1 MKARLDQD
9 NPSIVQDHPSPQVPA
24 DFPSGPLDA
33 PTGTPGS
40 IRVESVNPVIFQ
52 GVTPLKQRH
61 TALYFLSPF
70 GIGVLLLSSA
80 LLKNNSSFPPVTL
93 HGLCFAQMIKPR

>member
-9 NPSIVQDHPSPQVPA
+9 NPSLVQNHPSTQVPA
-24 DFPSGPLDA
+24 DFPSEPLDV

-52 GVTPLKQRH
+52 GVTPLKRRH
-61 TALYFLSPF
+61 VAPYFFSPF
-70 GIGVLLLSSA
+70 GIGVLLLSFA
-80 LLKNNSSFPPVTL
+80 LLKNNSSFP
-93 HGLCFAQMIKPR
+93 Q